1 MWDSHKGRPT
11 KIFRTDCIIENWNE
25 PWLSSMTIRHH
36 HHHHHH
42 LPHHQEINHP
52 FLVDLTWSSKD
63 KSFLYM
69 LFPYVSGGELFSY
82 LRRFSYFESVWERFW
97 VWRNPSQRWPVQLH
111 DHLLLLGRD
120 CLCSWLSPL
129 SVCGVQVLDVF
140 MRDLRLCWMRARVGF
155 IFWCK
160 NRIKLCKANL
170 LLPSCMCRLT
180 PDSYP
185 LNIAQSFFLF
195 CSALQDSRKPEYA
208 GLVTGTVPFVTVPWG
223 KKGL

>member
-1 MWDSHKGRPT
+1 MNCDY
-11 KIFRTDCIIENWNE
+11 
-25 PWLSSMTIRHH
+25 RHH
-36 HHHHHH
+36 HHHHH
-42 LPHHQEINHP
+42 LQHHQEINHP

-97 VWRNPSQRWPVQLH
+97 RNPSQRWPVQLH

-120 CLCSWLSPL
+120 CRCSWLSPL

-140 MRDLRLCWMRARVGF
+140 MRYLRLCWMRARMGF

-180 PDSYP
+180 LDTYP
-185 LNIAQSFFLF
+185 LNIAQSFSFFTRPCKALESLTMEGF
-195 CSALQDSRKPEYA
+195 CLPAQSLLSLSPEVKRAYKSTFKNIPQLITHI
-208 GLVTGTVPFVTVPWG
+208 GI
-223 KKGL
+223 